1 MNTTTIAPPKARGT
15 IAFQRTLGRSGLQV
29 SAMGLGCWA
38 IGGPWD
44 WLTQRGNKGPVGWG
58 DIDDEESIRAI
69 HCALEYGINFFD
81 TAANYGTGH
90 SERMLAR
97 ALAGKR
103 DQVVIATKFGFNVN
117 EAEKYV
123 TPYQDDNLLHIR
135 AECEASLRRLNTDV
149 IDLYQLHVWDYPIEK
164 VPAMVELLES
174 LVTEGK
180 IRYYG
185 WSTDSVEGARLFA
198 EGKHCVAIQH
208 DLNVVLDAPDMLK
221 LCEEL
226 NLASVN
232 RSPLARG
239 ALSGKYTNGTV
250 FPQNDVRTDKWSWD
264 HFFAPTLSQLNVIRE
279 ILTSNG
285 RTLVQGALAWIWARS
300 QTTIPIPGFKT
311 VAQVEEN
318 AKAME
323 LGPLTSDQMREID
336 MVLGR

>member
-1 MNTTTIAPPKARGT
+1 MTTTTNTMRRA
-15 IAFQRTLGRSGLQV
+15 LGRSGLQV
-29 SAMGLGCWA
+29 SALGLGCWA
-38 IGGPWD
+38 IGGPWF
-44 WLTQRGNKGPVGWG
+44 WLDGQGGWG
-58 DIDDEESIRAI
+58 DIDDNESVRAI
-69 HCALEYGINFFD
+69 HRALDLGVNFFD

-90 SERMLAR
+90 SERILAR
-97 ALAGKR
+97 ALEGKR
-103 DQVVIATKFGFNVN
+103 NQAVIATKFGFHVN
-117 EAEKYV
+117 EAEKRVTFREDDHLKYV
-123 TPYQDDNLLHIR
+123 R
-135 AECEASLRRLNTDV
+135 EECEASLRRLNTEV
-149 IDLYQLHVWDYPIEK
+149 IDLYQLHVWNYEIEK
-164 VPAMVELLES
+164 VPAMVDVLES
-174 LVTEGK
+174 LVKDGK

-208 DLNVVLDAPDMLK
+208 DLNVVLDAPEMIA

-239 ALSGKYTNGTV
+239 ALSGKYAKDAV
-250 FPQNDVRTDKWSWD
+250 FPQNDVRNDEWSRD
-264 HFFAPTLSQLNVIRE
+264 RFFAPTIDQLGTIRD

-300 QTTIPIPGFKT
+300 ENTVPIPGFKT

-323 LGPLTSDQMREID
+323 FGPLTPEQMKEID
-336 MVLGR
+336 TLLGR

>member
-1 MNTTTIAPPKARGT
+1 MNTKT
-15 IAFQRTLGRSGLQV
+15 FQRTLGRSNLQV

-44 WLTQRGNKGPVGWG
+44 WLERGHKGPVGWG
-58 DIDDEESIRAI
+58 DVNDGESVRAI
-69 HCALEYGINFFD
+69 HCALERGINFFD

-123 TPYQDDNLLHIR
+123 TPYTDDHLTHVR

-149 IDLYQLHVWDYPIEK
+149 IDLYQLHVWNYPIEK
-164 VPAMVELLES
+164 VPPMLEVLES
-174 LVTEGK
+174 LVSAGK

-198 EGKHCVAIQH
+198 EGKHCAAIQH

-221 LCEEL
+221 LCEEK

-239 ALSGKYTNGTV
+239 ALSGKYTKDTV
-250 FPQNDVRTDKWSWD
+250 FPQNDVRTDPWSRD
-264 HFFAPTLSQLNVIRE
+264 HFFTPTLNQLDSLRA

-300 QTTIPIPGFKT
+300 ETTIPIPGFKT
-311 VAQVEEN
+311 VAQVQEN

-323 LGPLTSDQMREID
+323 FGPLTPDQMKEID
-336 MVLGR
+336 TILGR

>member
-1 MNTTTIAPPKARGT
+1 MNTNTKSL
-15 IAFQRTLGRSGLQV
+15 QRTLGRSNLQV

-38 IGGPWD
+38 IGGPWR
-44 WLTQRGNKGPVGWG
+44 WLDGQGGWG
-58 DIDDEESIRAI
+58 DIDDNESIRAI
-69 HCALEYGINFFD
+69 HTALDLGINFFD

-90 SERMLAR
+90 SERTLAR

-103 DQVVIATKFGFNVN
+103 DQAIIATKFGFHVN
-117 EAEKYV
+117 ETEKQV
-123 TPYQDDNLLHIR
+123 TFRQDDHLLHVR

-164 VPAMVELLES
+164 VSAMVDLLES
-174 LVTEGK
+174 LVSEGK

-185 WSTDSVEGARLFA
+185 WSTDSVEGARVFA

-208 DLNVVLDAPDMLK
+208 DLNVVLDAPEMLK

-239 ALSGKYTNGTV
+239 ALSGKYAKDTV
-250 FPQNDVRTDKWSWD
+250 FPQNDVRNDEWSRD
-264 HFFAPTLSQLNVIRE
+264 HFFAPTLDQLDKIRE

-300 QTTIPIPGFKT
+300 ETTIPIPGFKT

-323 LGPLTSDQMREID
+323 LGPLMPDQMKEID
-336 MVLGR
+336 TVLGR

>member
-1 MNTTTIAPPKARGT
+1 MNTKT
-15 IAFQRTLGRSGLQV
+15 FQRTLGRSNLQV

-44 WLTQRGNKGPVGWG
+44 WLEGGGKGPVGWG
-58 DIDDEESIRAI
+58 DVDDEESVRAI
-69 HCALEYGINFFD
+69 HCALDLGINFFD

-103 DQVVIATKFGFNVN
+103 DQVIIATKFGFNVN

-123 TPYQDDNLLHIR
+123 TPYTDDHLTHVR

-149 IDLYQLHVWDYPIEK
+149 IDLYQLHVWNYPLEK

-174 LVTEGK
+174 LVSDGK

-221 LCEEL
+221 LCEEK

-239 ALSGKYTNGTV
+239 ALSGKYTKDTV
-250 FPQNDVRTDKWSWD
+250 FPQNDVRTDPWSRD
-264 HFFAPTLSQLNVIRE
+264 RFFTPTLNQLDALRG

-300 QTTIPIPGFKT
+300 ETTIPIPGFKT
-311 VAQVEEN
+311 IAQVQEN

-323 LGPLTSDQMREID
+323 FGPLTPDQMKEID
-336 MVLGR
+336 TILGR